1 MNTAIIAWFEL
12 KRMATSRTVLIN
24 QFLLPLILIFIL
36 GNALSG
42 WFGNEEEF
50 EQPPVNVG
58 FVLPEAQGEQLPASV
73 QGLVNAPEIQ
83 EMVIQHI
90 LSNREE
96 AVGKLRRG
104 ELDYAVVIPEAF
116 DERLGKG
123 DAVKLELL
131 PGRDRELNLVADTV
145 FKTFI
150 ADTNHKQ
157 AEAIV
162 FGGVQA
168 LAAPAAPASASAGKA
183 SGASVEIGQLS
194 EKGGTYSAAQYYAA
208 SMLVIFMLYSGLMAS
223 SSLLGERESRT
234 LYRLQSA
241 PVSPGT
247 IFAGKIIGCSLITF
261 VKAAV
266 IVLGSMWLYGV
277 KWGGHPLLLITV
289 CVLLTLSS
297 MTIAALITFVSRTAA
312 GARGLMQALIIAMTF
327 VSGGFMPLPVEFF
340 QKIAAFT
347 VNHWAMQGMLRM
359 MLDSETGLVL
369 SCIGMLALITAVLS
383 ASAMI
388 TYRKVGYHA

>member
-1 MNTAIIAWFEL
+1 MNIGTIAWFEL
-12 KRMATSRTVLIN
+12 KRMAKSRTVLIN

-42 WFGNEEEF
+42 WFGNGKEF

-58 FVLPEAQGEQLPASV
+58 FILPEAQGEKLPASV

-83 EMVIQHI
+83 DIVIQHI

-116 DERLGKG
+116 DERMRQGE
-123 DAVKLELL
+123 AVKLELL
-131 PGRDRELNLVADTV
+131 PGRDHNLNLVADTV
-145 FKTFI
+145 FTTFM
-150 ADTNHKQ
+150 ADANHKQ

-162 FGGVQA
+162 FGGA
-168 LAAPAAPASASAGKA
+168 SSLAVPASASYGKA
-183 SGASVEIGQLS
+183 SGASVEVGQLG

-208 SMLVIFMLYSGLMAS
+208 SMLVMFLLYSGLMAS
-223 SSLLGERESRT
+223 SSLLGERERRT

-241 PVSPGT
+241 PVSPGA
-247 IFAGKIIGCSLITF
+247 IFAGKIIGCSLITI
-261 VKAAV
+261 VQAAV
-266 IVLGSMWLYGV
+266 IVLGSLWLYGV

-289 CVLLTLSS
+289 CVLITLSS

-347 VNHWAMQGMLRM
+347 VNHWAMQSMLRM
-359 MLDSETGLVL
+359 MLNSDTGLVL

>member
-42 WFGNEEEF
+42 WFGNEKEF
-50 EQPPVNVG
+50 EQSPVNVG
-58 FVLPEAQGEQLPASV
+58 FILPEAQGELPASMI
-73 QGLVNAPEIQ
+73 GLVNARELQDII
-83 EMVIQHI
+83 VQHV

-96 AVGKLRRG
+96 AIGKLRRG

-116 DERLGKG
+116 DERMGRG
-123 DAVKLELL
+123 EAVKLELL
-131 PGRDRELNLVADTV
+131 PGRDYNLNLVADTV
-145 FKTFI
+145 FTTFM
-150 ADTNHKQ
+150 ADANHKQ

-162 FGGVQA
+162 LGGGPS
-168 LAAPAAPASASAGKA
+168 LAVPASASDGKPG
-183 SGASVEIGQLS
+183 GASVEVGQLG
-194 EKGGTYSAAQYYAA
+194 EKGGSYSAAQYYAA
-208 SMLVIFMLYSGLMAS
+208 SMLVMFLLYSGLMAS

-312 GARGLMQALIIAMTF
+312 GARGLMQAIIIAMTF

-347 VNHWAMQGMLRM
+347 VNHWAMQSMLRM

-369 SCIGMLALITAVLS
+369 SCIGMLAIITAVLS
-383 ASAMI
+383 AFAMI

>member
-42 WFGNEEEF
+42 WFGNEKEF

-58 FVLPEAQGEQLPASV
+58 FILPEAQGELPASMI
-73 QGLVNAPEIQ
+73 GLVNARELQDII
-83 EMVIQHI
+83 VQHV

-96 AVGKLRRG
+96 AIGKLRRG

-116 DERLGKG
+116 DERMGQG

-150 ADTNHKQ
+150 ADANHKQ

-168 LAAPAAPASASAGKA
+168 LAVPASASAGKA
-183 SGASVEIGQLS
+183 SGASVEVGQLS

-208 SMLVIFMLYSGLMAS
+208 SMLVMFLLYSGLMAS

-347 VNHWAMQGMLRM
+347 VNQWAMQSMLRM
-359 MLDSETGLVL
+359 MLNSETGLVL

-383 ASAMI
+383 AFAMI